1 MMKERM
7 PWWHDEWT
15 VKMTISFVETS
26 RLFYFFSL
34 IKPQIFAT
42 ICFPQLCTQDRFRSY
57 ADLKL
62 LWGPNSRATHW
73 LSGATRTLD
82 TMLPWYQC

>member
-15 VKMTISFVETS
+15 VKMTISFVEIS

-42 ICFPQLCTQDRFRSY
+42 IWVPE
-57 ADLKL
+57 KL
-62 LWGPNSRATHW
+62 HSSALGS
-73 LSGATRTLD
+73 
-82 TMLPWYQC
+82 MLI